1 MHSKSNMVN
10 DVYRVFIMGVA
21 TALEKIFG
29 QYDGILS
36 TFIIFMGVDY
46 ITGICAA
53 ILSKT
58 LSSKV
63 GARGLAK
70 KMGILCIIAI
80 TVVIENKIL
89 NTSGLRNAVLLF
101 YISNEGISILE
112 NLCKLGIPIP
122 NRLKSI
128 LIKMQGDDKDM

>member
-101 YISNEGISILE
+101 YISQVRI
-112 NLCKLGIPIP
+112 CV
-122 NRLKSI
+122 
-128 LIKMQGDDKDM
+128 